1 MATEINPFGSIAA
14 MFEQFKMPGVIN
26 PFGNMATL
34 LEQFRMPG
42 VDMASMVE
50 AQRKNVEA
58 LVEAN
63 RMAYQGMQAMV
74 QKQTEMFTRAMQAL
88 QAAAAASAG
97 ADPTRQ
103 AEIARRAFE
112 AVVADMRE
120 LAEMARESQSAA
132 IAHMTERAN
141 EHMQQFTKQM
151 QPKKR

>member
-14 MFEQFKMPGVIN
+14 MFEQFKLPGVIN
-26 PFGNMATL
+26 PFGNMATMF
-34 LEQFRMPG
+34 EQFRMPG

-63 RMAYQGMQAMV
+63 RLAYQGIQAMV
-74 QKQTEMFTRAMQAL
+74 QKQTEMFTRAMQAM
-88 QAAAAASAG
+88 QAAAASAG
-97 ADPTRQ
+97 ADPSRQ

-112 AVVADMRE
+112 TVVADMRE
-120 LAEMARESQSAA
+120 LAEMARESQSAS
-132 IAHMTERAN
+132 IALMTERAN

-151 QPKKR
+151 QPRKG

>member
-1 MATEINPFGSIAA
+1 MASEINPFGSIAT

-26 PFGNMATL
+26 PFGNMATMFDR
-34 LEQFRMPG
+34 FRMPG
-42 VDMASMVE
+42 VDMASMVA

-63 RMAYQGMQAMV
+63 SLAYQGLQAII
-74 QKQTEMFTRAMQAL
+74 QKQTEMFMRAMQAM
-88 QAAAAASAG
+88 QAAAAAGAG

-112 AVVADMRE
+112 MVVADMRE
-120 LAEMARESQSAA
+120 LAEMVRQSQSAA

-141 EHMQQFTKQM
+141 EHMQEFTKQM
-151 QPKKR
+151 QPK

>member
-1 MATEINPFGSIAA
+1 MASEINPFGSIAT

-26 PFGNMATL
+26 PFGNMATM

-63 RMAYQGMQAMV
+63 RLAYQGMQAMV
-74 QKQTEMFTRAMQAL
+74 QKQTEMFTRAMQAS
-88 QAAAAASAG
+88 AAASKG

-103 AEIARRAFE
+103 AEIARRACVTIE
-112 AVVADMRE
+112 ETLVATDPFSRTLPACHSDSRRHVAMPRSW
-120 LAEMARESQSAA
+120 AGSSRFPWAGSAA
-132 IAHMTERAN
+132 
-141 EHMQQFTKQM
+141 
-151 QPKKR
+151 

>member
-1 MATEINPFGSIAA
+1 MATEINPFGSIAT

-26 PFGNMATL
+26 PFGNVATL

-42 VDMASMVE
+42 VDMASMIE

-63 RMAYQGMQAMV
+63 SLAYQSMQGIV
-74 QKQTEMFTRAMQAL
+74 RKQTEMFTRMMQAL
-88 QAAAAASAG
+88 QAAAAASAS

-112 AVVADMRE
+112 TVMADMSE

-141 EHMQQFTKQM
+141 EHLQQFTRQM
-151 QPKKR
+151 QSKKR